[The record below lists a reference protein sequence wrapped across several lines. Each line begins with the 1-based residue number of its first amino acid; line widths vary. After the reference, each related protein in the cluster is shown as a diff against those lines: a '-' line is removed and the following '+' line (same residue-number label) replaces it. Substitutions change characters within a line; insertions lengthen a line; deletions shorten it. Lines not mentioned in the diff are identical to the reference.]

1 MTAYFAAFLIVAA
14 VAMFVAAP
22 LTEGFLRRKRSVNLE
37 LTRLQ
42 HERELALQGLR
53 ELEFDHEMGKLD
65 EVDYVSLKANLE
77 RHAFTAMRSLE
88 QLAQVSR
95 PPLVRLASVRTGSG
109 AAQASA
115 NVRPFNFCPQCGA
128 RATAAY
134 RFCPACGAALDAL
147 PPSRA
152 QTQ

>member
-37 LTRLQ
+37 LSRLQ

-65 EVDYVSLKANLE
+65 EADYVSLKANLE
-77 RHAFTAMRSLE
+77 SHAFAAMRSLE
-88 QLAQVSR
+88 QLAQISR
-95 PPLVRLASVRTGSG
+95 PPLVRLASVRTGNSP
-109 AAQASA
+109 AQPSTS
-115 NVRPFNFCPQCGA
+115 VRPFNFCPQCGV
-128 RATAAY
+128 RTTASF
-134 RFCPACGAALDAL
+134 RFCPACGTALAIP

-152 QTQ
+152 QAQ